1 MAVEDMDN
9 NIAVNFLN
17 FSAYSLF
24 LFLKTWRDM
33 AGLVLLC
40 LFYFFYGLMLL
51 VVSELFN

>member
-24 LFLKTWRDM
+24 LFLKIWRDM
-33 AGLVLLC
+33 ADLVLLC
-40 LFYFFYGLMLL
+40 LLYFFYGLMLL